1 QVRAS
6 REAALRDCARRLDE
20 QDDAPGAVRQVR
32 ALMFIQRFDADL
44 QARQDWF
51 ESQQQE
57 KQGL

>member
-1 QVRAS
+1 
-6 REAALRDCARRLDE
+6 LRDCARRLDE
-20 QDDAPGAVRQVR
+20 QNDAPGAVRQVR

-51 ESQQQE
+51 EAQQQE